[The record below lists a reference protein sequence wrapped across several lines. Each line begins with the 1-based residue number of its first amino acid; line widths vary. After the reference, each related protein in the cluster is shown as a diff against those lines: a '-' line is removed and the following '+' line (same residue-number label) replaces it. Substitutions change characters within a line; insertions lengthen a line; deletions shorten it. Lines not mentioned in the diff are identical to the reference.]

1 MQYILTDLP
10 KYIKIN
16 SRQDFQNAVIKP
28 NHALLFSQDGQSLT
42 AKLSDGSFVTMTQQ
56 THIQDTYNIQG
67 ASDEAINGTYVQ
79 VPQMTFGGKPV
90 YVLE

>member
-16 SRQDFQNAVIKP
+16 SRQEFKNAVIKS

-42 AKLSDGSFVTMTQQ
+42 AKLSDGSFVTMTQKASV
-56 THIQDTYNIQG
+56 QDTYTIQG
-67 ASDEAINGTYVQ
+67 ASDESINGTYVQ

>member
-10 KYIKIN
+10 KYVKIN

-56 THIQDTYNIQG
+56 AQVQDTYSIQG
-67 ASDEAINGTYVQ
+67 ASDQSINGTYVQ